1 MIFEMLKDKSSIIKV
16 IGVGGG
22 GGNAVNHMY
31 KQGIA
36 GVDFIICNTDSQ
48 ALESSPIPNKVQL
61 GSSLTEGR
69 GAGSMPVV
77 GMNSAIES
85 IDDVKDLLG
94 SHTKMVFITAGMGG
108 GTGTGASPIICQA
121 AKELGILTVGIVTTP
136 FNFEGKRRKQ
146 QADEGLAALKEHVDT
161 LLVISNDK
169 LRQMYGNLTLSSA
182 FAEADN
188 ILATAAKGIAEIITV
203 PGYINVD
210 FEDVKTVMQNSGV
223 AIMGSASSE
232 GEGRAYKAVQAA
244 LNSPLLNDNDIEGAR
259 YILLNITS
267 GSQEVLM
274 DEVSEITDY
283 IQNQAGLT
291 ADIIWGNCFDESLG
305 NKISV
310 TLIATGF
317 QTKTNR
323 IEKMGSVIERTIPL
337 TINNQSDIVEA
348 VAVPSPVAAPISP
361 VMEAPVIEAPVY
373 ETPVME
379 MPVAPVFETP
389 VAQVTVM
396 QTPVLETPTIDF
408 PDFETYASNE
418 IEEEEIASAE
428 THEVAIEEEI
438 AIEEEAQIQEIIF
451 EATPTFEMEMPLFAS
466 PVMQTEIEETEI
478 AAEVAEELQMPIFE
492 FNDPDEDEEDELEEL
507 SEDFEIEEFEEMEM
521 ESQAAPS
528 FSFEMPVATSK
539 LVLDESDLSTAN
551 TYQEEVV
558 APAISFSAPEEPV
571 MVLKNRLLNEEERV
585 NAPIHFQAPSQPKQ
599 VNLFDFVPEVTNHH
613 VTEEIAAEPFR
624 LLNKE
629 ELEFTVI
636 NKTPQPSAEEQ
647 MLAEQDRRNKER
659 IARLKELSMKLR
671 TPNGIHDLETE
682 PAYLRKKQAL
692 DAAPH
697 SSESQVSRYTLG
709 EENGEPQIKA
719 NNSFLHDNVD

>member
-94 SHTKMVFITAGMGG
+94 SNTKMVFITAGMGG

-291 ADIIWGNCFDESLG
+291 ADIIWGNCHDESLG

-323 IEKMGSVIERTIPL
+323 IEKMGSVIERTVPL
-337 TINNQSDIVEA
+337 TINNQSDIVEM

-361 VMEAPVIEAPVY
+361 VMEAPVYEATVFETLVAPVF
-373 ETPVME
+373 ET
-379 MPVAPVFETP
+379 PVAPVFETP
-389 VAQVTVM
+389 VA
-396 QTPVLETPTIDF
+396 PVFAMEVETFEEVAATSVSETPSMDF
-408 PDFETYASNE
+408 PDFETYAMEEE
-418 IEEEEIASAE
+418 IEEEEIAE
-428 THEVAIEEEI
+428 
-438 AIEEEAQIQEIIF
+438 
-451 EATPTFEMEMPLFAS
+451 
-466 PVMQTEIEETEI
+466 
-478 AAEVAEELQMPIFE
+478 EELQMPAFE
-492 FNDPDEDEEDELEEL
+492 FNYPEDEEEDELEEI
-507 SEDFEIEEFEEMEM
+507 SEDFAIEELEEMEM

-528 FSFEMPVATSK
+528 FSFEMPVATNK
-539 LVLDESDLSTAN
+539 LILDESDLSTTN
-551 TYQEEVV
+551 SYQEEEEV
-558 APAISFSAPEEPV
+558 APAISFTAPEEPV

-585 NAPIHFQAPSQPKQ
+585 NAPMQFQAPTQPKQ
-599 VNLFDFVPEVTNHH
+599 VNLFDFVPEVSNHQ

-671 TPNGIHDLETE
+671 TPSGIHDLETE

-709 EENGEPQIKA
+709 EENGETQIKA

>member
-94 SHTKMVFITAGMGG
+94 SNTKMVFITAGMGG

-291 ADIIWGNCFDESLG
+291 ADIIWGNCHDESLG

-323 IEKMGSVIERTIPL
+323 IEKMGSVIERTVPL
-337 TINNQSDIVEA
+337 TINNQSDIVEM

-361 VMEAPVIEAPVY
+361 VMEAPVMEAPVY
-373 ETPVME
+373 EAPVME
-379 MPVAPVFETP
+379 TPVAPVFAMEVETFEE
-389 VAQVTVM
+389 VAATSVI
-396 QTPVLETPTIDF
+396 ETPTMDF
-408 PDFETYASNE
+408 PDFETYAMEEE
-418 IEEEEIASAE
+418 IEE
-428 THEVAIEEEI
+428 V
-438 AIEEEAQIQEIIF
+438 
-451 EATPTFEMEMPLFAS
+451 
-466 PVMQTEIEETEI
+466 EI
-478 AAEVAEELQMPIFE
+478 AAEEEEEVQMPSFE
-492 FNDPDEDEEDELEEL
+492 FNYPGDEEDELEEEEI
-507 SEDFEIEEFEEMEM
+507 SEDFAIEELEEMEM

-539 LVLDESDLSTAN
+539 LILDESDLSSTN
-551 TYQEEVV
+551 SYQEEEV
-558 APAISFSAPEEPV
+558 APAISFTAPEEPV
-571 MVLKNRLLNEEERV
+571 MVLKNRMLNEDERV
-585 NAPIHFQAPSQPKQ
+585 NAPMQFQAPSQPKQ
-599 VNLFDFVPEVTNHH
+599 VNLFDFVPEVTNHQ
-613 VTEEIAAEPFR
+613 VTEEIDAEPFR

-647 MLAEQDRRNKER
+647 MLAEQDRRNKDR

-671 TPNGIHDLETE
+671 TPSGIHDLETE

>member
-94 SHTKMVFITAGMGG
+94 SNTKMVFITAGMGG

-291 ADIIWGNCFDESLG
+291 ADIIWGNCHDESLG

-323 IEKMGSVIERTIPL
+323 IEKMGSVIERTVPL
-337 TINNQSDIVEA
+337 TINNQSDIVEM

-361 VMEAPVIEAPVY
+361 VMEAPVMEAPVAAVF
-373 ETPVME
+373 EV
-379 MPVAPVFETP
+379 PVFETP
-389 VAQVTVM
+389 VA
-396 QTPVLETPTIDF
+396 PVFAMEVETFEEVAATSVIETPTMDF
-408 PDFETYASNE
+408 PDFETYAMEEE
-418 IEEEEIASAE
+418 IEEE
-428 THEVAIEEEI
+428 V
-438 AIEEEAQIQEIIF
+438 
-451 EATPTFEMEMPLFAS
+451 
-466 PVMQTEIEETEI
+466 EI
-478 AAEVAEELQMPIFE
+478 AAEEEEVQMPSFE
-492 FNDPDEDEEDELEEL
+492 FNYPEDEEEDELEEI
-507 SEDFEIEEFEEMEM
+507 SEDFAIEELEEMEM

-539 LVLDESDLSTAN
+539 LILDESDLSSTN
-551 TYQEEVV
+551 SYQEEEV
-558 APAISFSAPEEPV
+558 APAISFTAPEEPV
-571 MVLKNRLLNEEERV
+571 MVLKNRMLNEDERV
-585 NAPIHFQAPSQPKQ
+585 NAPMQFQAPSQPKQ
-599 VNLFDFVPEVTNHH
+599 VNLFDFVPEVTNHQ
-613 VTEEIAAEPFR
+613 VTEEIDAEPFR

-647 MLAEQDRRNKER
+647 MLAEQDRRNKDR

-671 TPNGIHDLETE
+671 TPSGIHDLETE

>member
-31 KQGIA
+31 NQGIV

-48 ALESSPIPNKVQL
+48 ALELSPIPNKVQL

-69 GAGSMPVV
+69 GAGSMPAV

-291 ADIIWGNCFDESLG
+291 ADIIWGNCHDESLG

-317 QTKTNR
+317 QTKTDR
-323 IEKMGSVIERTIPL
+323 IEKMGSVIERTVPL

-348 VAVPSPVAAPISP
+348 VAVPNPVAAPIAP
-361 VMEAPVIEAPVY
+361 VMEAPVYEAPIATVMEAPVY
-373 ETPVME
+373 E
-379 MPVAPVFETP
+379 APVFETP
-389 VAQVTVM
+389 VAPEEISY
-396 QTPVLETPTIDF
+396 TPTADLFASNIDLALETPTMDF
-408 PDFETYASNE
+408 PDFETYAMEEETASAEIFEIANEEANEEEEQIQEVIFETTPVFEFASPVMETE
-418 IEEEEIASAE
+418 IEEEEE
-428 THEVAIEEEI
+428 TETEEEEI
-438 AIEEEAQIQEIIF
+438 
-451 EATPTFEMEMPLFAS
+451 
-466 PVMQTEIEETEI
+466 
-478 AAEVAEELQMPIFE
+478 QMPSFE
-492 FNDPDEDEEDELEEL
+492 FNYPDEEEDELEEL
-507 SEDFEIEEFEEMEM
+507 NEDFAIEELEEM

-539 LVLDESDLSTAN
+539 LILDESDLSTAN
-551 TYQEEVV
+551 SYQEEEVT
-558 APAISFSAPEEPV
+558 PAISFTAPEEPV

-585 NAPIHFQAPSQPKQ
+585 NAPMQFQAPSQPKQ
-599 VNLFDFVPEVTNHH
+599 VNLFDFVPEVSNHQ

-671 TPNGIHDLETE
+671 TPSGIHDLETE

-709 EENGEPQIKA
+709 EENGETQIKA

>member
-31 KQGIA
+31 NQGIV

-48 ALESSPIPNKVQL
+48 ALELSPIPNKVQL

-69 GAGSMPVV
+69 GAGSMPSV

-291 ADIIWGNCFDESLG
+291 ADIIWGNCHDESLG

-317 QTKTNR
+317 QTKTDR
-323 IEKMGSVIERTIPL
+323 IEKMGSVTERTVPL

-361 VMEAPVIEAPVY
+361 VMETPDFEAPV
-373 ETPVME
+373 ME
-379 MPVAPVFETP
+379 APIYLAPVFETP
-389 VAQVTVM
+389 VAPEEIIY
-396 QTPVLETPTIDF
+396 TPTTNLIASNLDLALETP
-408 PDFETYASNE
+408 S
-418 IEEEEIASAE
+418 IEEAIASTAIF
-428 THEVAIEEEI
+428 EVTNEEEVV
-438 AIEEEAQIQEIIF
+438 IEAE
-451 EATPTFEMEMPLFAS
+451 EATPSYEFEMPLFAS
-466 PVMQTEIEETEI
+466 PVMQTEIEEEE
-478 AAEVAEELQMPIFE
+478 EVQMPAFE
-492 FNDPDEDEEDELEEL
+492 FNYPEEEDELEEI
-507 SEDFEIEEFEEMEM
+507 SEDFATEELEEMEM

-528 FSFEMPVATSK
+528 FSFEMPVTTSK
-539 LVLDESDLSTAN
+539 LVLDVSDLNAETAYN
-551 TYQEEVV
+551 EEV
-558 APAISFSAPEEPV
+558 ATAISFTAPEEPV
-571 MVLKNRLLNEEERV
+571 MVLKNRMLNEDERV
-585 NAPIHFQAPSQPKQ
+585 NAPMHFQAPTQPKQ
-599 VNLFDFVPEVTNHH
+599 VNLFDFVPEVASHQA
-613 VTEEIAAEPFR
+613 TEEIAAEPFR

-647 MLAEQDRRNKER
+647 MLADQDRRNKER

-671 TPNGIHDLETE
+671 TPSGIHDLETE

>member
-94 SHTKMVFITAGMGG
+94 SNTKMVFITAGMGG

-291 ADIIWGNCFDESLG
+291 ADIIWGNCHDESLG

-323 IEKMGSVIERTIPL
+323 IEKMGSVIERTVPL
-337 TINNQSDIVEA
+337 TINNQSDIVEM

-361 VMEAPVIEAPVY
+361 VMEAPVYEAPIAPVF
-373 ETPVME
+373 EVPVME
-379 MPVAPVFETP
+379 TPVAPVFAMEVETFEE
-389 VAQVTVM
+389 VAATSVI
-396 QTPVLETPTIDF
+396 ETPTMDF
-408 PDFETYASNE
+408 PDFETYAM
-418 IEEEEIASAE
+418 
-428 THEVAIEEEI
+428 
-438 AIEEEAQIQEIIF
+438 EEEAIAE
-451 EATPTFEMEMPLFAS
+451 EATPSYEFEMPLFAS
-466 PVMQTEIEETEI
+466 PVMQTEIEEVEI
-478 AAEVAEELQMPIFE
+478 AAEEEEEVQMPSFE
-492 FNDPDEDEEDELEEL
+492 FNYPEDEEEDELEEIN
-507 SEDFEIEEFEEMEM
+507 EDFAIEELEEMEM

-539 LVLDESDLSTAN
+539 LILDESDLSSTN
-551 TYQEEVV
+551 SYQEEEV
-558 APAISFSAPEEPV
+558 APAISFTAPEEPV
-571 MVLKNRLLNEEERV
+571 MVLKNRMLNEDERV
-585 NAPIHFQAPSQPKQ
+585 NAPMQFQAPSQPKQ
-599 VNLFDFVPEVTNHH
+599 VNLFDFVPEVTNHQ
-613 VTEEIAAEPFR
+613 VTEEIDAEPFR

-647 MLAEQDRRNKER
+647 MLAEQDRRNKDR

-671 TPNGIHDLETE
+671 TPSGIHDLETE

>member
-291 ADIIWGNCFDESLG
+291 ADIIWGNCHDESLG

-317 QTKTNR
+317 QTKTGR
-323 IEKMGSVIERTIPL
+323 IEKMGSVIERTVPL
-337 TINNQSDIVEA
+337 TINNQSDIVEM

-361 VMEAPVIEAPVY
+361 VMEAPVYVAPIAPVFEAPVMEVPVY
-373 ETPVME
+373 E
-379 MPVAPVFETP
+379 APVFETP
-389 VAQVTVM
+389 IAPEEISY
-396 QTPVLETPTIDF
+396 TPTADLFASNVDLALETPSMDF
-408 PDFETYASNE
+408 PDFETYAMN
-418 IEEEEIASAE
+418 EEE
-428 THEVAIEEEI
+428 
-438 AIEEEAQIQEIIF
+438 AIEEEAIEEVIF
-451 EATPTFEMEMPLFAS
+451 ETTPVFEFATPVMETA
-466 PVMQTEIEETEI
+466 IEE
-478 AAEVAEELQMPIFE
+478 EVQMPSFE
-492 FNDPDEDEEDELEEL
+492 FNYPGDEEDELEEEEL
-507 SEDFEIEEFEEMEM
+507 NEDFAIEELEEMEM

-539 LVLDESDLSTAN
+539 LILDESDLSTTN
-551 TYQEEVV
+551 SYQETTNSYQEEEV
-558 APAISFSAPEEPV
+558 APAISFTAPEEPV

-585 NAPIHFQAPSQPKQ
+585 NAPMQFQAPTQPKQ
-599 VNLFDFVPEVTNHH
+599 VNLFDFVPEVSNHQ

-671 TPNGIHDLETE
+671 TPSGIHDLETE

-709 EENGEPQIKA
+709 EENGETQIKA

>member
-94 SHTKMVFITAGMGG
+94 SNTKMVFITAGMGG

-291 ADIIWGNCFDESLG
+291 ADIIWGNCHDESLG

-323 IEKMGSVIERTIPL
+323 IEKMGSVIERTVPL
-337 TINNQSDIVEA
+337 TINNQSDIVEM
-348 VAVPSPVAAPISP
+348 VAVPSPLAAPISP
-361 VMEAPVIEAPVY
+361 VMEAPVMEAPVY
-373 ETPVME
+373 EAPVME
-379 MPVAPVFETP
+379 TPVAPVYEAPVFETP
-389 VAQVTVM
+389 VA
-396 QTPVLETPTIDF
+396 PVFAMEVETFEEVAATSVIETPTMDF
-408 PDFETYASNE
+408 PDFETYAM
-418 IEEEEIASAE
+418 
-428 THEVAIEEEI
+428 
-438 AIEEEAQIQEIIF
+438 EEEAIAEE
-451 EATPTFEMEMPLFAS
+451 EATPSYEFEMPLFAS
-466 PVMQTEIEETEI
+466 PVMQTEIEEVEI
-478 AAEVAEELQMPIFE
+478 TAAAAAAEEEEVQMPSFE
-492 FNDPDEDEEDELEEL
+492 FNYPGDEEDELEEEEI
-507 SEDFEIEEFEEMEM
+507 SEDFAIEELEEMEM

-539 LVLDESDLSTAN
+539 LILDESDLSSTN
-551 TYQEEVV
+551 SYQEEEV
-558 APAISFSAPEEPV
+558 APAISFTAPEEPV
-571 MVLKNRLLNEEERV
+571 MVLKNRMLNEDERV
-585 NAPIHFQAPSQPKQ
+585 NAPMQFQAPSQPKQ
-599 VNLFDFVPEVTNHH
+599 VNLFDFVPEVTNHQ
-613 VTEEIAAEPFR
+613 VTEEIDAEPFR

-647 MLAEQDRRNKER
+647 MLAEQDRRNKDR

-671 TPNGIHDLETE
+671 TPSGIHDLETE

>member
-85 IDDVKDLLG
+85 IEDVKDLLG

-291 ADIIWGNCFDESLG
+291 ADIIWGNCHDESLG

-323 IEKMGSVIERTIPL
+323 IEKMGSVIERTVPL

-361 VMEAPVIEAPVY
+361 VMEAPA
-373 ETPVME
+373 ME
-379 MPVAPVFETP
+379 IHVAPVFETP
-389 VAQVTVM
+389 VAPEPVMIVTETPAMEQVM
-396 QTPVLETPTIDF
+396 PEEINYTPATNLFASNIDVTLETPTMDF
-408 PDFETYASNE
+408 PDFETYAMNE
-418 IEEEEIASAE
+418 EEEEEIA
-428 THEVAIEEEI
+428 
-438 AIEEEAQIQEIIF
+438 EEEA
-451 EATPTFEMEMPLFAS
+451 TPSYEFEMPLFAS
-466 PVMQTEIEETEI
+466 PVMQTEIEEVEI
-478 AAEVAEELQMPIFE
+478 AEEEVQMPAFE
-492 FNDPDEDEEDELEEL
+492 FNYPEEEEDELEEI
-507 SEDFEIEEFEEMEM
+507 SEDFAIEELEEMEM
-521 ESQAAPS
+521 ESQAAPT
-528 FSFEMPVATSK
+528 FSFEMPVATNK
-539 LVLDESDLSTAN
+539 LVLDESDLTAVN
-551 TYQEEVV
+551 SYNEEEEV
-558 APAISFSAPEEPV
+558 ATAISFTAPEEPV
-571 MVLKNRLLNEEERV
+571 MVLKNRMLNEEERV
-585 NAPIHFQAPSQPKQ
+585 NAPMQFQAPSQPKQ
-599 VNLFDFVPEVTNHH
+599 VNLFDFVPEVANHQ

-671 TPNGIHDLETE
+671 TPSGIHDLETE

>member
-31 KQGIA
+31 NQGIV

-48 ALESSPIPNKVQL
+48 ALELSPIPNKVQL

-69 GAGSMPVV
+69 GAGSMPAV

-291 ADIIWGNCFDESLG
+291 ADIIWGNCHDESLG

-317 QTKTNR
+317 QTKTDR
-323 IEKMGSVIERTIPL
+323 IEKMGSVIERTVPL

-361 VMEAPVIEAPVY
+361 VMEAPVYEAPVL
-373 ETPVME
+373 E
-379 MPVAPVFETP
+379 MPVAPEEISYTP
-389 VAQVTVM
+389 TADLFASNIDLA
-396 QTPVLETPTIDF
+396 LETPTMDF
-408 PDFETYASNE
+408 PDFETYAMNEEEAIEEEEEAIEEVIFETTPVFEFASPVMETE
-418 IEEEEIASAE
+418 IEEEEAE
-428 THEVAIEEEI
+428 TEEE
-438 AIEEEAQIQEIIF
+438 
-451 EATPTFEMEMPLFAS
+451 
-466 PVMQTEIEETEI
+466 
-478 AAEVAEELQMPIFE
+478 EVQMPSFE
-492 FNDPDEDEEDELEEL
+492 FNYPGDEEDELEEEEL
-507 SEDFEIEEFEEMEM
+507 NEDFAIEELEEMEM

-539 LVLDESDLSTAN
+539 LILDESDLSTTN
-551 TYQEEVV
+551 SYQETTNSYQEEEV
-558 APAISFSAPEEPV
+558 APAISFTAPEEPV

-585 NAPIHFQAPSQPKQ
+585 NAPMQFQAPTQPKQ
-599 VNLFDFVPEVTNHH
+599 VNLFDFVPEVSNHQ

-671 TPNGIHDLETE
+671 TPSGIHDLETE

-709 EENGEPQIKA
+709 EENGETQIKA

>member
-31 KQGIA
+31 NQGIV

-48 ALESSPIPNKVQL
+48 ALELSPIPNKVQL

-69 GAGSMPVV
+69 GAGSMPAV

-291 ADIIWGNCFDESLG
+291 ADIIWGNCHDESLG

-317 QTKTNR
+317 QTKTDR
-323 IEKMGSVIERTIPL
+323 IEKMGSVIERTVPL

-348 VAVPSPVAAPISP
+348 VAVPNPVAAPISP
-361 VMEAPVIEAPVY
+361 VMEAPVMEAPVMEAPVM
-373 ETPVME
+373 ETPVAAVYE
-379 MPVAPVFETP
+379 APVFETP
-389 VAQVTVM
+389 VA
-396 QTPVLETPTIDF
+396 PVFATEVETFEEVAATSVSETPTMDF
-408 PDFETYASNE
+408 PDFETYAMEEE
-418 IEEEEIASAE
+418 IEEEVIA
-428 THEVAIEEEI
+428 EE
-438 AIEEEAQIQEIIF
+438 EEEA
-451 EATPTFEMEMPLFAS
+451 TPSYEFEMPLFAS
-466 PVMQTEIEETEI
+466 PVMETEIEEVEI
-478 AAEVAEELQMPIFE
+478 AAEEELQVPAFE
-492 FNDPDEDEEDELEEL
+492 FNYPDEEEDELEEL
-507 SEDFEIEEFEEMEM
+507 NEDFAIEELEEMEM

-539 LVLDESDLSTAN
+539 LILDESDLSTTN
-551 TYQEEVV
+551 SYLETTNSYQEEEV

-585 NAPIHFQAPSQPKQ
+585 NAPMQFQAPTQPKQ
-599 VNLFDFVPEVTNHH
+599 VNLFDFVPEVSNHQ

-671 TPNGIHDLETE
+671 TPSGIHDLETE

-709 EENGEPQIKA
+709 EENGETQIKA

>member
-1 MIFEMLKDKSSIIKV
+1 
-16 IGVGGG
+16 
-22 GGNAVNHMY
+22 
-31 KQGIA
+31 
-36 GVDFIICNTDSQ
+36 
-48 ALESSPIPNKVQL
+48 
-61 GSSLTEGR
+61 
-69 GAGSMPVV
+69 
-77 GMNSAIES
+77 
-85 IDDVKDLLG
+85 
-94 SHTKMVFITAGMGG
+94 
-108 GTGTGASPIICQA
+108 
-121 AKELGILTVGIVTTP
+121 
-136 FNFEGKRRKQ
+136 
-146 QADEGLAALKEHVDT
+146 
-161 LLVISNDK
+161 
-169 LRQMYGNLTLSSA
+169 
-182 FAEADN
+182 
-188 ILATAAKGIAEIITV
+188 
-203 PGYINVD
+203 
-210 FEDVKTVMQNSGV
+210 MQNSGV

-291 ADIIWGNCFDESLG
+291 ADIIWGNCHDESLG

-323 IEKMGSVIERTIPL
+323 IEKMGSVMERTVPL

-361 VMEAPVIEAPVY
+361 VMEAPVF
-373 ETPVME
+373 E
-379 MPVAPVFETP
+379 MPVAPVFAMEVETFEE
-389 VAQVTVM
+389 VAATSVS
-396 QTPVLETPTIDF
+396 ETPTMDF
-408 PDFETYASNE
+408 PDFETYAMNE
-418 IEEEEIASAE
+418 EEEEEIA
-428 THEVAIEEEI
+428 
-438 AIEEEAQIQEIIF
+438 EEEA
-451 EATPTFEMEMPLFAS
+451 TPSYEFEMPLFAS
-466 PVMQTEIEETEI
+466 PVMQTEIEEVEIEETEI
-478 AAEVAEELQMPIFE
+478 AAEAAEELQMPIFE
-492 FNDPDEDEEDELEEL
+492 FNDPEEDEEEDELAEEGL
-507 SEDFEIEEFEEMEM
+507 SEDFEIEEFEEM

-528 FSFEMPVATSK
+528 FSFEMPVAASK
-539 LVLDESDLSTAN
+539 LILDVSDLSTAN
-551 TYQEEVV
+551 AYQEEEV

-571 MVLKNRLLNEEERV
+571 MVLKNRMLNEDERV
-585 NAPIHFQAPSQPKQ
+585 NAPMHFQAPSQPKQ
-599 VNLFDFVPEVTNHH
+599 VNLFDFVPEVANHQ

-671 TPNGIHDLETE
+671 TPSGIHDLETE

>member
-31 KQGIA
+31 NQGIV

-48 ALESSPIPNKVQL
+48 ALELSPIPNKVQL

-69 GAGSMPVV
+69 GAGSMPAV

-291 ADIIWGNCFDESLG
+291 ADIIWGNCHDESLG

-317 QTKTNR
+317 QTKTDR
-323 IEKMGSVIERTIPL
+323 IEKMGSVIERTVPL

-348 VAVPSPVAAPISP
+348 IAVPSPVAAPISP
-361 VMEAPVIEAPVY
+361 VMEVPVYEAPIAPVFEAPVMEVPVY
-373 ETPVME
+373 EAPVLE
-379 MPVAPVFETP
+379 MPVAPVFEAP
-389 VAQVTVM
+389 VAPEEISYAPTADLFASNVDLA
-396 QTPVLETPTIDF
+396 LETPTMDF
-408 PDFETYASNE
+408 PDFETYAMN
-418 IEEEEIASAE
+418 EEE
-428 THEVAIEEEI
+428 AIEEV
-438 AIEEEAQIQEIIF
+438 IF
-451 EATPTFEMEMPLFAS
+451 ETTPVFEFAS
-466 PVMQTEIEETEI
+466 PVMETAIEQEI
-478 AAEVAEELQMPIFE
+478 QMPSFE
-492 FNDPDEDEEDELEEL
+492 FNYPGDEEDELEEEEL
-507 SEDFEIEEFEEMEM
+507 NEDFAIEELEEMEM

-539 LVLDESDLSTAN
+539 LILDESDLSTTN
-551 TYQEEVV
+551 SYQEEEEV
-558 APAISFSAPEEPV
+558 APAISFTAPEEPV

-585 NAPIHFQAPSQPKQ
+585 NAPMQFQAPTQPKQ
-599 VNLFDFVPEVTNHH
+599 VNLFDFVPEVSNHQ

-671 TPNGIHDLETE
+671 TPSGIHDLETE

-709 EENGEPQIKA
+709 EENGETQIKA

>member
-85 IDDVKDLLG
+85 IEDVKDLLG

-291 ADIIWGNCFDESLG
+291 ADIIWGNCHDESLG

-323 IEKMGSVIERTIPL
+323 IEKMGSVMERTVPL

-361 VMEAPVIEAPVY
+361 VMEAPVF
-373 ETPVME
+373 E
-379 MPVAPVFETP
+379 MPVAPVFAMEVETFEE
-389 VAQVTVM
+389 VAATSVS
-396 QTPVLETPTIDF
+396 ETPTMDF
-408 PDFETYASNE
+408 PDFETYAMNE
-418 IEEEEIASAE
+418 EEEEEIA
-428 THEVAIEEEI
+428 
-438 AIEEEAQIQEIIF
+438 EEEA
-451 EATPTFEMEMPLFAS
+451 TPSYEFEMPLFAS
-466 PVMQTEIEETEI
+466 PVMQTEIEEVEIEETEI
-478 AAEVAEELQMPIFE
+478 AAEAAEELQMPIFE
-492 FNDPDEDEEDELEEL
+492 FNDPEEDEEEDELAEEGL
-507 SEDFEIEEFEEMEM
+507 SEDFEIEEFEEM

-528 FSFEMPVATSK
+528 FSFEMPVAASK
-539 LVLDESDLSTAN
+539 LILDVSDLSTAN
-551 TYQEEVV
+551 AYQEEEV

-571 MVLKNRLLNEEERV
+571 MVLKNRMLNEDERV
-585 NAPIHFQAPSQPKQ
+585 NAPMQFQAPSQPKQ
-599 VNLFDFVPEVTNHH
+599 VNLFDFVPEVANHQ

-671 TPNGIHDLETE
+671 TPSGIHDLETE

>member
-31 KQGIA
+31 NQGIV

-48 ALESSPIPNKVQL
+48 ALELSPIPNKVQL

-69 GAGSMPVV
+69 GAGSMPAV

-291 ADIIWGNCFDESLG
+291 ADIIWGNCHDESLG

-317 QTKTNR
+317 QTKTDR
-323 IEKMGSVIERTIPL
+323 IEKMGSVIERTVPL

-348 VAVPSPVAAPISP
+348 VAVPNPVAAPIAP
-361 VMEAPVIEAPVY
+361 VMEAPVMEAPVMEAPVM
-373 ETPVME
+373 ETPVAAVYE
-379 MPVAPVFETP
+379 APVFETP
-389 VAQVTVM
+389 VAPEEISY
-396 QTPVLETPTIDF
+396 TPTADLFASNIDLALETPSMDF
-408 PDFETYASNE
+408 PDFETYAMNEEEAIEEEEQIQEVIFETTPVFEFASPVMETE
-418 IEEEEIASAE
+418 IEEEE
-428 THEVAIEEEI
+428 V
-438 AIEEEAQIQEIIF
+438 
-451 EATPTFEMEMPLFAS
+451 
-466 PVMQTEIEETEI
+466 
-478 AAEVAEELQMPIFE
+478 QMPSFE
-492 FNDPDEDEEDELEEL
+492 FNYPDEEEDELEEL
-507 SEDFEIEEFEEMEM
+507 NEDFAIEELEEMEM

-539 LVLDESDLSTAN
+539 LILDESDLSTTN
-551 TYQEEVV
+551 SYQEEEV
-558 APAISFSAPEEPV
+558 APAISFTAPEEPV

-585 NAPIHFQAPSQPKQ
+585 NAPMQFQAPTQPKQ
-599 VNLFDFVPEVTNHH
+599 VNLFDFVPEVSNHQ

-647 MLAEQDRRNKER
+647 MLAEQDRRNKDR

-671 TPNGIHDLETE
+671 TPSGIHDLETE

-692 DAAPH
+692 DAVPH

>member
-94 SHTKMVFITAGMGG
+94 SNTKMVFITAGMGG

-291 ADIIWGNCFDESLG
+291 ADIIWGNCHDESLG

-323 IEKMGSVIERTIPL
+323 IEKMGSVIERTVPL
-337 TINNQSDIVEA
+337 TINNQSDIVEM

-361 VMEAPVIEAPVY
+361 VMEAPVYEAPIAPVFEVPVMETPVAPVY
-373 ETPVME
+373 E
-379 MPVAPVFETP
+379 APVFETP
-389 VAQVTVM
+389 VA
-396 QTPVLETPTIDF
+396 PVFAMEVETFEEVAATSVIETPTMDF
-408 PDFETYASNE
+408 PDFETYAMEEE
-418 IEEEEIASAE
+418 IEEEA
-428 THEVAIEEEI
+428 
-438 AIEEEAQIQEIIF
+438 
-451 EATPTFEMEMPLFAS
+451 
-466 PVMQTEIEETEI
+466 I
-478 AAEVAEELQMPIFE
+478 AAEEEVQMPSFE
-492 FNDPDEDEEDELEEL
+492 FNYPGDDEDELEEEEI
-507 SEDFEIEEFEEMEM
+507 SEDFAIEELEEMEM

-539 LVLDESDLSTAN
+539 LILDESDLSSTN
-551 TYQEEVV
+551 SYQEEEV
-558 APAISFSAPEEPV
+558 APAISFTAPEEPV
-571 MVLKNRLLNEEERV
+571 MVLKNRMLNEDERV
-585 NAPIHFQAPSQPKQ
+585 NAPMQFQAPSQPKQ
-599 VNLFDFVPEVTNHH
+599 VNLFDFVPEVTNHQ
-613 VTEEIAAEPFR
+613 VTEEIDAEPFR

-647 MLAEQDRRNKER
+647 MLAEQDRRNKDR

-671 TPNGIHDLETE
+671 TPSGIHDLETE

>member
-94 SHTKMVFITAGMGG
+94 SNTKMVFITAGMGG

-291 ADIIWGNCFDESLG
+291 ADIIWGNCHDESLG

-323 IEKMGSVIERTIPL
+323 IEKMGSVIERTVPL
-337 TINNQSDIVEA
+337 TINNQSDIVEM

-361 VMEAPVIEAPVY
+361 VMEAPVMEAPVY
-373 ETPVME
+373 EAPVME
-379 MPVAPVFETP
+379 TPVAPVYEAPVFETP
-389 VAQVTVM
+389 VA
-396 QTPVLETPTIDF
+396 PVFAMEVETFEEVAATSVIETPTMDF
-408 PDFETYASNE
+408 PDFETYAM
-418 IEEEEIASAE
+418 
-428 THEVAIEEEI
+428 
-438 AIEEEAQIQEIIF
+438 EEEAIAEE
-451 EATPTFEMEMPLFAS
+451 EATPSYEFEMPLFAS
-466 PVMQTEIEETEI
+466 PVMQTEIEEVEI
-478 AAEVAEELQMPIFE
+478 TAAAAAAEEEEVQMPSFE
-492 FNDPDEDEEDELEEL
+492 FNYPGDEEDELEEEEL
-507 SEDFEIEEFEEMEM
+507 NEDFAIEELEEMEM

-539 LVLDESDLSTAN
+539 LILDESDLSSTN
-551 TYQEEVV
+551 SYQEEEV
-558 APAISFSAPEEPV
+558 APAISFTAPEEPV
-571 MVLKNRLLNEEERV
+571 MVLKNRMLNEDERV
-585 NAPIHFQAPSQPKQ
+585 NAPMQFQAPSQPKQ
-599 VNLFDFVPEVTNHH
+599 VNLFDFVPEVTNHQ
-613 VTEEIAAEPFR
+613 VTEEIDAEPFR

-647 MLAEQDRRNKER
+647 MLAEQDRRNKDR

-671 TPNGIHDLETE
+671 TPSGIHDLETE

>member
-94 SHTKMVFITAGMGG
+94 SNTKMVFITAGMGG

-291 ADIIWGNCFDESLG
+291 ADIIWGNCHDESLG

-323 IEKMGSVIERTIPL
+323 IEKMGSVIERTVPL
-337 TINNQSDIVEA
+337 TINNQSDIVEM

-361 VMEAPVIEAPVY
+361 VMEAPVYEAPIAPVFEVPVMETPVAPVY
-373 ETPVME
+373 E
-379 MPVAPVFETP
+379 APVFETP
-389 VAQVTVM
+389 VA
-396 QTPVLETPTIDF
+396 PVFAMEVETFEEVAATSVIETPTMDF
-408 PDFETYASNE
+408 PDFETYAMEEE
-418 IEEEEIASAE
+418 IEEEAIA
-428 THEVAIEEEI
+428 EEE
-438 AIEEEAQIQEIIF
+438 
-451 EATPTFEMEMPLFAS
+451 
-466 PVMQTEIEETEI
+466 
-478 AAEVAEELQMPIFE
+478 EVQMPSFE
-492 FNDPDEDEEDELEEL
+492 FNYPEDEEEDELEEI
-507 SEDFEIEEFEEMEM
+507 SEDFAIEELEEMEM

-539 LVLDESDLSTAN
+539 LILDESDLSSTN
-551 TYQEEVV
+551 SYQEEEV
-558 APAISFSAPEEPV
+558 APAISFTAPEEPV
-571 MVLKNRLLNEEERV
+571 MVLKNRMLNEDERV
-585 NAPIHFQAPSQPKQ
+585 NAPMQFQAPSQPKQ
-599 VNLFDFVPEVTNHH
+599 VNLFDFVPEVSNHQ

-647 MLAEQDRRNKER
+647 MLAEQDRRNKDR

-671 TPNGIHDLETE
+671 TPSGIHDLETE

-709 EENGEPQIKA
+709 EENGETQIKA

>member
-85 IDDVKDLLG
+85 IEDVKDLLG

-291 ADIIWGNCFDESLG
+291 ADIIWGNCHDESLG

-323 IEKMGSVIERTIPL
+323 IEKMGSVMERTVPL

-361 VMEAPVIEAPVY
+361 VMEAPVF
-373 ETPVME
+373 E
-379 MPVAPVFETP
+379 MPVAPVFAMEVETFEE
-389 VAQVTVM
+389 VAATSVS
-396 QTPVLETPTIDF
+396 ETPTMDF
-408 PDFETYASNE
+408 PDFETYAMNE
-418 IEEEEIASAE
+418 EEEEEIA
-428 THEVAIEEEI
+428 
-438 AIEEEAQIQEIIF
+438 EEEA
-451 EATPTFEMEMPLFAS
+451 TPSYEFEMPLFAS
-466 PVMQTEIEETEI
+466 PVMQTEIEEVEIEETEI
-478 AAEVAEELQMPIFE
+478 AAEAAEELQMPIFE
-492 FNDPDEDEEDELEEL
+492 FNDPEEDEEEDELAEEGL
-507 SEDFEIEEFEEMEM
+507 SEDFEIEEFEEM

-528 FSFEMPVATSK
+528 FSFEMPVAASK
-539 LVLDESDLSTAN
+539 LILDVSDLSTAN
-551 TYQEEVV
+551 AYQEEEV

-571 MVLKNRLLNEEERV
+571 MVLKNRMLNEDERV
-585 NAPIHFQAPSQPKQ
+585 NAPMHFQAPSQPKQ
-599 VNLFDFVPEVTNHH
+599 VNLFDFVPEVANHQ

-671 TPNGIHDLETE
+671 TPSGIHDLETE

>member
-94 SHTKMVFITAGMGG
+94 SNTKMVFITAGMGG

-291 ADIIWGNCFDESLG
+291 ADIIWGNCHDESLG

-323 IEKMGSVIERTIPL
+323 IEKMGSVIERTVPL
-337 TINNQSDIVEA
+337 TINNQSDIVEM

-361 VMEAPVIEAPVY
+361 VMEAPVYEAPIAPVFEVPVMETPVAPVY
-373 ETPVME
+373 E
-379 MPVAPVFETP
+379 APVFETP
-389 VAQVTVM
+389 VA
-396 QTPVLETPTIDF
+396 PVFAMEVETFEEVASTSVSETPTMDF
-408 PDFETYASNE
+408 PDFETYAMEEE
-418 IEEEEIASAE
+418 IEEEVIAEA
-428 THEVAIEEEI
+428 EEE
-438 AIEEEAQIQEIIF
+438 EE
-451 EATPTFEMEMPLFAS
+451 
-466 PVMQTEIEETEI
+466 V
-478 AAEVAEELQMPIFE
+478 QMPSFE
-492 FNDPDEDEEDELEEL
+492 FNYPEDEEEDELEEI
-507 SEDFEIEEFEEMEM
+507 SDDFAIEELEEMEM

-539 LVLDESDLSTAN
+539 LILDESDLSSTN
-551 TYQEEVV
+551 SYQEEEV
-558 APAISFSAPEEPV
+558 APAISFTAPEEPV
-571 MVLKNRLLNEEERV
+571 MVLKNRMLNEDERV
-585 NAPIHFQAPSQPKQ
+585 NAPMQFQAPSQPKQ
-599 VNLFDFVPEVTNHH
+599 VNLFDFVPEVSNHQ
-613 VTEEIAAEPFR
+613 VTEEIDAEPFR

-647 MLAEQDRRNKER
+647 MLAEQDRRNKDR

-671 TPNGIHDLETE
+671 TPSGIHDLETE

>member
-291 ADIIWGNCFDESLG
+291 ADIIWGNCHDESLG

-323 IEKMGSVIERTIPL
+323 IEKMGSVIERTVPL
-337 TINNQSDIVEA
+337 TINNQSDIVEM

-361 VMEAPVIEAPVY
+361 VMEAPVYEAPIAPVFEVPVMETPVAPVY
-373 ETPVME
+373 E
-379 MPVAPVFETP
+379 APVFETP
-389 VAQVTVM
+389 VA
-396 QTPVLETPTIDF
+396 PVFAMEVETFEEVAATSVIETPTMDF
-408 PDFETYASNE
+408 PDFETYAMEEE
-418 IEEEEIASAE
+418 IEEE
-428 THEVAIEEEI
+428 V
-438 AIEEEAQIQEIIF
+438 
-451 EATPTFEMEMPLFAS
+451 
-466 PVMQTEIEETEI
+466 EI
-478 AAEVAEELQMPIFE
+478 AAEEEEEVQMPSFE
-492 FNDPDEDEEDELEEL
+492 FNYPEDEEEDELEEI
-507 SEDFEIEEFEEMEM
+507 SEDFAIEELEEMEM

-539 LVLDESDLSTAN
+539 LILDESDLSSTN
-551 TYQEEVV
+551 SYQEEEV
-558 APAISFSAPEEPV
+558 APAISFTAPEEPV
-571 MVLKNRLLNEEERV
+571 MVLKNRMLNEDERV
-585 NAPIHFQAPSQPKQ
+585 NAPMQFQAPSQPKQ
-599 VNLFDFVPEVTNHH
+599 VNLFDFVPEVTNHQ
-613 VTEEIAAEPFR
+613 VTEEIDAEPFR

-647 MLAEQDRRNKER
+647 MLAEQDRRNKDR

-671 TPNGIHDLETE
+671 TPSGIHDLETD

>member
-31 KQGIA
+31 NQGIV

-48 ALESSPIPNKVQL
+48 ALELSPIPNKVQL

-69 GAGSMPVV
+69 GAGSMPSV

-291 ADIIWGNCFDESLG
+291 ADIIWGNCHDESLG

-317 QTKTNR
+317 QTKTGR
-323 IEKMGSVIERTIPL
+323 IEKMGSVTERIVPL

-361 VMEAPVIEAPVY
+361 VMEAPVYEAPI
-373 ETPVME
+373 ME
-379 MPVAPVFETP
+379 MPVAPVFAMEVETFEVVAATSVSETP
-389 VAQVTVM
+389 SM
-396 QTPVLETPTIDF
+396 DF
-408 PDFETYASNE
+408 PDFETYA
-418 IEEEEIASAE
+418 
-428 THEVAIEEEI
+428 IEEEI
-438 AIEEEAQIQEIIF
+438 AATAIASTAILEVTNEEEVVI
-451 EATPTFEMEMPLFAS
+451 EAEETTPSYEFEMPLFAS
-466 PVMQTEIEETEI
+466 PVMQAEIEE
-478 AAEVAEELQMPIFE
+478 EVQMPSFE
-492 FNDPDEDEEDELEEL
+492 FNYPDEEA
-507 SEDFEIEEFEEMEM
+507 EIEEEELNEDFAIEELEEMEM

-539 LVLDESDLSTAN
+539 LILDVSYLSTAN
-551 TYQEEVV
+551 AYQEEEV

-571 MVLKNRLLNEEERV
+571 MVLKNRMLNEDERV
-585 NAPIHFQAPSQPKQ
+585 NAPMHFQAPTQPKQ
-599 VNLFDFVPEVTNHH
+599 VNLFDFVPEVASHQA
-613 VTEEIAAEPFR
+613 TEEIAAEPFR

-647 MLAEQDRRNKER
+647 MLADQDRRNKER

-671 TPNGIHDLETE
+671 TPSGIHDLETE

>member
-85 IDDVKDLLG
+85 IEDVKDLLG

-291 ADIIWGNCFDESLG
+291 ADIIWGNCHDESLG

-323 IEKMGSVIERTIPL
+323 IEKMGSVIERTVPL
-337 TINNQSDIVEA
+337 TINNQSDIVEM

-361 VMEAPVIEAPVY
+361 VMEAPVF
-373 ETPVME
+373 E
-379 MPVAPVFETP
+379 MPVAPEDIAFTPTTNLFASNVDLVFETP
-389 VAQVTVM
+389 TM
-396 QTPVLETPTIDF
+396 DF
-408 PDFETYASNE
+408 PDFETYAMN
-418 IEEEEIASAE
+418 EEEVIA
-428 THEVAIEEEI
+428 EES
-438 AIEEEAQIQEIIF
+438 
-451 EATPTFEMEMPLFAS
+451 TPSYEFEMPLFAS
-466 PVMQTEIEETEI
+466 PVMQTEIEEVEIEETEI
-478 AAEVAEELQMPIFE
+478 AAEAAEELQMPIFE
-492 FNDPDEDEEDELEEL
+492 FNDPEEDEEEDELAEEGL
-507 SEDFEIEEFEEMEM
+507 SEDFEIEEFEEM

-528 FSFEMPVATSK
+528 FSFEMPVAASK
-539 LVLDESDLSTAN
+539 LILDVSDLSTAN
-551 TYQEEVV
+551 AYQEEEV

-571 MVLKNRLLNEEERV
+571 MVLKNRMLNEDERV
-585 NAPIHFQAPSQPKQ
+585 NAPMHFQAPSQPKQ
-599 VNLFDFVPEVTNHH
+599 VNLFDFVPEVANHQ
-613 VTEEIAAEPFR
+613 VTEEITAEPFR

-671 TPNGIHDLETE
+671 TPSGIHDLETE

>member
-69 GAGSMPVV
+69 GAGSMPLV

-94 SHTKMVFITAGMGG
+94 SNTKMVFITAGMGG

-291 ADIIWGNCFDESLG
+291 ADIIWGNCHDESLG

-323 IEKMGSVIERTIPL
+323 IEKMGSVMERTVPL

-361 VMEAPVIEAPVY
+361 VMEAPVF
-373 ETPVME
+373 E
-379 MPVAPVFETP
+379 MPVAPVFAMEVETFEE
-389 VAQVTVM
+389 VAATSVS
-396 QTPVLETPTIDF
+396 ETPTMDF
-408 PDFETYASNE
+408 PDFETYAMNE
-418 IEEEEIASAE
+418 EEEEEIA
-428 THEVAIEEEI
+428 
-438 AIEEEAQIQEIIF
+438 EEEA
-451 EATPTFEMEMPLFAS
+451 TPSYEFEMPLFAS
-466 PVMQTEIEETEI
+466 PVMQTEIEEVEIEETEI
-478 AAEVAEELQMPIFE
+478 AAEAAEELQMPIFE
-492 FNDPDEDEEDELEEL
+492 FNDPEEDEEEDELAEEGL
-507 SEDFEIEEFEEMEM
+507 SEDFEIEEFEEM

-528 FSFEMPVATSK
+528 FSFEMPVAASK
-539 LVLDESDLSTAN
+539 LILDVSDLSTAN
-551 TYQEEVV
+551 AYQEEEV

-571 MVLKNRLLNEEERV
+571 MVLKNRMLNEDERV
-585 NAPIHFQAPSQPKQ
+585 NAPMQFQAPSQPKQ
-599 VNLFDFVPEVTNHH
+599 VNLFDFVPEVANHQ

-671 TPNGIHDLETE
+671 TPSGIHDLETE

>member
-31 KQGIA
+31 NQGIV

-48 ALESSPIPNKVQL
+48 ALELSPIPNKVQL

-69 GAGSMPVV
+69 GAGSMPSV

-291 ADIIWGNCFDESLG
+291 ADIIWGNCHDESLG

-317 QTKTNR
+317 QTKTDR
-323 IEKMGSVIERTIPL
+323 IEKMGSVTERTVPL

-361 VMEAPVIEAPVY
+361 VMEAPVFEAPI
-373 ETPVME
+373 ME
-379 MPVAPVFETP
+379 MPVAPVFAMEVETFEVVAATSVSETP
-389 VAQVTVM
+389 SM
-396 QTPVLETPTIDF
+396 DF
-408 PDFETYASNE
+408 PDFETYA
-418 IEEEEIASAE
+418 
-428 THEVAIEEEI
+428 IEEEI
-438 AIEEEAQIQEIIF
+438 AATAIASTAILEVTNEEEVVI
-451 EATPTFEMEMPLFAS
+451 EAEETTPSYEFEMPLFAS
-466 PVMQTEIEETEI
+466 PVMQAEIEE
-478 AAEVAEELQMPIFE
+478 EVQMPSFE
-492 FNDPDEDEEDELEEL
+492 FNYPDEEA
-507 SEDFEIEEFEEMEM
+507 EIEEEELNEDFAIEELEEMEM

-539 LVLDESDLSTAN
+539 LILDVSYLSTAN
-551 TYQEEVV
+551 AYQEEEV

-571 MVLKNRLLNEEERV
+571 MVLKNRMLNEDERV
-585 NAPIHFQAPSQPKQ
+585 NAPMHFQAPTQPKQ
-599 VNLFDFVPEVTNHH
+599 VNLFDFVPEVASHQA
-613 VTEEIAAEPFR
+613 TEEIAAEPFR

-647 MLAEQDRRNKER
+647 MLADQDRRNKER

-671 TPNGIHDLETE
+671 TPSGIHDLETE

>member
-94 SHTKMVFITAGMGG
+94 SNTKMVFITAGMGG

-291 ADIIWGNCFDESLG
+291 ADIIWGNCHDESLG

-323 IEKMGSVIERTIPL
+323 IEKMGSVIERTVPL
-337 TINNQSDIVEA
+337 TINNQSDIVEM

-361 VMEAPVIEAPVY
+361 VMAAPVY
-373 ETPVME
+373 ETPVLE

-389 VAQVTVM
+389 VA
-396 QTPVLETPTIDF
+396 PVFAMEVETFEEVAATSVSETPTMDF
-408 PDFETYASNE
+408 PDFETYAMEEE
-418 IEEEEIASAE
+418 IEEEAIA
-428 THEVAIEEEI
+428 
-438 AIEEEAQIQEIIF
+438 EEEA
-451 EATPTFEMEMPLFAS
+451 TPSYEFEMPLFAS
-466 PVMQTEIEETEI
+466 PVMQTEIEEVEI
-478 AAEVAEELQMPIFE
+478 TAAAEEEELQVPAFE
-492 FNDPDEDEEDELEEL
+492 FNYPEEEEEDELEEI
-507 SEDFEIEEFEEMEM
+507 SEDFAIEELEEMEM

-539 LVLDESDLSTAN
+539 LILDESDLSSTN
-551 TYQEEVV
+551 SYQEEEV
-558 APAISFSAPEEPV
+558 APAISFPAPEEPV

-585 NAPIHFQAPSQPKQ
+585 NAPMQFQAPTQPKQ
-599 VNLFDFVPEVTNHH
+599 VNLFDFVPEVSNHQ

-671 TPNGIHDLETE
+671 TPSGIHDLETE

-709 EENGEPQIKA
+709 EENGETQIKA

>member
-31 KQGIA
+31 NQGIV

-48 ALESSPIPNKVQL
+48 ALELSPIPNKVQL

-69 GAGSMPVV
+69 GAGSMPSV

-291 ADIIWGNCFDESLG
+291 ADIIWGNCHDESLG

-317 QTKTNR
+317 QTKTDR
-323 IEKMGSVIERTIPL
+323 IEKMGSVTERTVPL

-361 VMEAPVIEAPVY
+361 VMEAPVYEAPI
-373 ETPVME
+373 ME
-379 MPVAPVFETP
+379 MPVAPVFAMEVETFEVVAATSVSETP
-389 VAQVTVM
+389 SM
-396 QTPVLETPTIDF
+396 DF
-408 PDFETYASNE
+408 PDFETYA
-418 IEEEEIASAE
+418 
-428 THEVAIEEEI
+428 IEEEI
-438 AIEEEAQIQEIIF
+438 AATAIASTAILEVTNEEEVVI
-451 EATPTFEMEMPLFAS
+451 EAEETTPSYEFEMPLFAS
-466 PVMQTEIEETEI
+466 PVMQAEIEE
-478 AAEVAEELQMPIFE
+478 EVQMPSFE
-492 FNDPDEDEEDELEEL
+492 FNYPDEEA
-507 SEDFEIEEFEEMEM
+507 EIEEEELNEDFAIEELEEMEM

-539 LVLDESDLSTAN
+539 LILDVSYLSTAN
-551 TYQEEVV
+551 AYQEEEV

-571 MVLKNRLLNEEERV
+571 MVLKNRMLNEDERV
-585 NAPIHFQAPSQPKQ
+585 NAPMHFQAPTQPKQ
-599 VNLFDFVPEVTNHH
+599 VNLFDFVPEVASHQA
-613 VTEEIAAEPFR
+613 TEEIAAEPFR

-647 MLAEQDRRNKER
+647 MLADQDRRNKER

-671 TPNGIHDLETE
+671 TPSGIHDLETE